1 MVLSKRERYIGIAT
15 ALVVGVLAL
24 DRVVVEPLLAQRDAL
39 DADIA
44 NLRQDL
50 DRANTLFRN
59 HRTMSRRWAELSTGQ
74 INRNASEAESQVQN
88 AVRDWAQDAGVSLSS
103 VTPARSDKEK
113 DFQKIT
119 FRAAAAGGM
128 QQIARFLYRIQ
139 EADIPVRVTDL
150 TLSSHREGGQSDEL
164 TLNLGLTTIW
174 QPPAPPS
181 SPPASPAPAREGQ
194 Q

>member
-1 MVLSKRERYIGIAT
+1 M
-15 ALVVGVLAL
+15 
-24 DRVVVEPLLAQRDAL
+24 VVEPLLTQRDQL

-44 NLRQDL
+44 TRQSEL
-50 DRANTLFRN
+50 DRDNKLFRN
-59 HRTMSRRWAELSTGQ
+59 SRELKALWTQLSTGQ

-88 AVRDWAQDAGVSLSS
+88 AVREWAQDAGVSLSS

-119 FRAAAAGGM
+119 FRAAASGGM

-139 EADIPVRVTDL
+139 YADIPVRVTDL
-150 TLSSHREGGQSDEL
+150 TLSSHREGGANDDL
-164 TLNLGLTTIW
+164 TLSLGLTTIY
-174 QPPAPPS
+174 QPPAK
-181 SPPASPAPAREGQ
+181 EGQ